1 MEECTSATIC
11 GQVDRHPSEKKELQ
25 ELAKTKN
32 KLEGEVKAIISEVNV
47 KEKISNDI
55 HESFESKIHDVLI
68 ISNPEKY
75 ITENNR
81 PKEGII
87 LADSYILKQFYGGK
101 NPDKA
106 TMENDSELFGT
117 IITSYEEKLKRKPV
131 KNSVT
136 SLLERS
142 GVKLVN
148 DQTLPSTP
156 GLICPSF
163 PHPSFQWAPS
173 HQNMQYFQ
181 QTMPQFGLPFQLA
194 TGQGYRTTPVS
205 SPPPPSMNLQEQ
217 PPLPPDASADSTNNV
232 N

>member
-106 TMENDSELFGT
+106 TMENDS
-117 IITSYEEKLKRKPV
+117 
-131 KNSVT
+131 
-136 SLLERS
+136 
-142 GVKLVN
+142 
-148 DQTLPSTP
+148 
-156 GLICPSF
+156 
-163 PHPSFQWAPS
+163 
-173 HQNMQYFQ
+173 
-181 QTMPQFGLPFQLA
+181 
-194 TGQGYRTTPVS
+194 
-205 SPPPPSMNLQEQ
+205 
-217 PPLPPDASADSTNNV
+217 
-232 N
+232 